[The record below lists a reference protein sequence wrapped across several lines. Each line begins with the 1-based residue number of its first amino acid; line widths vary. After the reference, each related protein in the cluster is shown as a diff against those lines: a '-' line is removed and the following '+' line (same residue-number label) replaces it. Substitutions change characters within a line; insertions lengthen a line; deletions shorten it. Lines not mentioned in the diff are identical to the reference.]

1 MDQHGSKTSGISSA
15 DRAGLTECLQLLRG
29 PSDERRFVGLLLA
42 TKMLPAG
49 DEHVMLSVYEAV
61 GSLFISRLLRPLQIP
76 QTSRSNHEDGQKA
89 AAAAGLGLAVLAGL
103 STVPRLAVAADFVE
117 KVPLLLKVIR
127 EGGINPVVNND
138 RSEAQSAASDAQSA
152 NDHAVSDAMECL
164 VHIARASNEGTA
176 VTLQSRGLS
185 AAAQALHVSSCLCL
199 TGPSCWVY
207 AADLRLVGRPHAIA
221 FCSMA
226 CCVGGSSHA
235 CLLMTYAQHDCGDI
249 YAFGHQVRMLV

>member
-1 MDQHGSKTSGISSA
+1 M
-15 DRAGLTECLQLLRG
+15 GLVVHVVGRQGCKATLSLLQFHLKHPTLAVHT
-29 PSDERRFVGLLLA
+29 ERRLGQQTYLVSIHRA
-42 TKMLPAG
+42 NS
-49 DEHVMLSVYEAV
+49 VLSSTNACNM
-61 GSLFISRLLRPLQIP
+61 QI
-76 QTSRSNHEDGQKA
+76 Q
-89 AAAAGLGLAVLAGL
+89 
-103 STVPRLAVAADFVE
+103 
-117 KVPLLLKVIR
+117 VIR